1 MEKKK
6 GLFNISQT
14 TTLWKKRRKSLY
26 LIVIQQHYEKTQLSI
41 FVLFTGSVLELLFE
55 KLECL
60 SEKILAI
67 VKLLKFNF
75 VN

>member
-6 GLFNISQT
+6 KKSVLNSHT
-14 TTLWKKRRKSLY
+14 TALWKN
-26 LIVIQQHYEKTQLSI
+26 

-60 SEKILAI
+60 SEKILDI
-67 VKLLKFNF
+67 VKLLKFYF
-75 VN
+75 VNWNDMKYDIK